1 MSQIE
6 LSPKF
11 LSLQGAAQAVMLLQ
25 DLGIACSSRYI
36 FGLGWMCADASI
48 NYELG
53 TQGNTALLT
62 DFVFIGKGADFAKP
76 V

>member
-36 FGLGWMCADASI
+36 FGLGWMCAAASI

-53 TQGNTALLT
+53 A
-62 DFVFIGKGADFAKP
+62 
-76 V
+76 